1 MDRAIFISS
10 VNREIIGDSS
20 SHNFKI
26 KFTPTLR
33 LQSGMKHSLTLDKL
47 SMTYSWHNIT
57 PAYRNNTLKYSH
69 DEGHSWSTIAF
80 PSGAYSYD
88 DLNQFLKEFIMH
100 NGHSV
105 SGKDEI
111 RFTFILTTYRI
122 VIELADDFQL
132 DLRGS
137 AFCDL
142 IGFSPKIIT
151 TTEYGT
157 KLPNITNSVDALR
170 ILIDAIEESIVD
182 GKLSDTMFVVPTDN
196 LRRSY
201 PFRVEPRGALF
212 VPLKSNYIDEIRFR
226 VQDVLGRPVDL
237 NGIDW
242 HMSLILRNE

>member
-1 MDRAIFISS
+1 MERAIFISS
-10 VNREIIGDSS
+10 VNRETIGDVS

-33 LQSGMKHSLTLDKL
+33 LPSGMKHSLALDKL
-47 SMTYSWHNIT
+47 SMTHSWHNIT
-57 PAYRNNTLKYSH
+57 PAYKNNTLKYSH
-69 DEGHSWSTIAF
+69 DAGHSWSTITF

-88 DLNQFLKEFIMH
+88 DLNQFIKEFIMH

-105 SGKDEI
+105 SDKDEI

-132 DLRGS
+132 ELRGNT
-137 AFCDL
+137 FCEL

-151 TTEYGT
+151 SAEYGI
-157 KLPNITNSVDALR
+157 KLPNITNSVDALH
-170 ILIDAIEESIVD
+170 ILTDAVEESLVD

-201 PFRVEPRGALF
+201 PFRVEPRRALF
-212 VPLKSNYIDEIRFR
+212 VPLKSSSIDEIQFR
-226 VQDVLGRPVDL
+226 VQDALGRTVDL

-242 HMSLILRNE
+242 HMSLILRSE